1 MNLILDDVKNYLRVD
16 SDLTEDDA
24 QIQTLIDAA
33 KLYIVQQTG
42 KTYVDDGL
50 YNQAIKLLVSH
61 WYENRELNPS
71 KPGQLAEFPHSLSA
85 LINHISTCSAYAYA
99 EGIDV

>member
-1 MNLILDDVKNYLRVD
+1 MKNYLRID
-16 SDLTEDDA
+16 ADLTDDDV
-24 QIQTLIDAA
+24 QIQSLIDGATA
-33 KLYIVQQTG
+33 YIVQQTG

-71 KPGQLAEFPHSLSA
+71 KPGTLAEFPHSLSA
-85 LINHISTCSAYAYA
+85 LINHISVCSAYAYT

>member
-1 MNLILDDVKNYLRVD
+1 MDLILDDVKNYLRVD

-33 KLYIVQQTG
+33 KLDIVQQTG

-71 KPGQLAEFPHSLSA
+71 KPGSA
-85 LINHISTCSAYAYA
+85 TRPMAPCPCMRAFSGPSGN
-99 EGIDV
+99 

>member
-1 MNLILDDVKNYLRVD
+1 MTLNDVKQYLRID
-16 SDLTEDDA
+16 ADLTEDDV

-33 KLYIVQQTG
+33 TLYVVQQTG
-42 KTYVDDGL
+42 KAYVDDGL
-50 YNQAIKLLVSH
+50 YNQAVKFLVSH

-71 KPGQLAEFPHSLSA
+71 KPGTLAEFPHSLSA

-99 EGIDV
+99 EGANV